1 MTKAVHWRI
10 GFVWFSCLLPVQGQT
25 LPALSRQPTNL
36 TAEDMARGKQLFE
49 AQCSTCH
56 GIQGTGGKGANLA
69 RSSLKHAADDAG
81 LFAVIQNGIDN
92 TAMPS
97 TWQMTD
103 HEIWLVVAHVRSLGR
118 VAVEKLPGDP
128 ARGKALFATQGCGG
142 CHVVDGV
149 GGNLGPELTEVGA
162 RRSSERLRQCLLEP
176 GKALPDGFVMV
187 RAVRRD
193 GSVLEGMRVNEDS
206 FSIQL
211 RDLGGGFHS
220 LRKQQLQ
227 TLEYE
232 TEATPMPSYRDKL
245 PPGDVDHLVAYLAS
259 LRGQR

>member
-1 MTKAVHWRI
+1 MARLI
-10 GFVWFSCLLPVQGQT
+10 GSIWFLCLLAVQAQT
-25 LPALSRQPTNL
+25 PPTQSPQPANL
-36 TAEDMARGKQLFE
+36 TPQDLARGKQLFE
-49 AQCSTCH
+49 AQCAPCH

-69 RSSLKHAADDAG
+69 RPTLKHAADDAG
-81 LFAVIQNGIDN
+81 LFATIQNGIEN
-92 TAMPS
+92 TGMPGA
-97 TWQMTD
+97 WQMTD
-103 HEIWLVVAHVRSLGR
+103 REVWLVVAHVRSLGR

-128 ARGKALFATQGCGG
+128 VQGKALFSAHGCGG
-142 CHVVDGV
+142 CHIVDGV

-162 RRSSERLRQCLLEP
+162 RRSSERLRQCLVEP

-193 GSVLEGMRVNEDS
+193 GSALEGIRVNEDS

-211 RDLGGGFHS
+211 RDLANSFHS

-227 TLEYE
+227 TLEYKP
-232 TEATPMPSYRDKL
+232 EATPMPSYRDKL
-245 PPGDVDHLVAYLAS
+245 SGVEVNHLVAYLAS